1 MKARMP
7 AGFGRPDMNALM
19 RQAQKMQEDMKA
31 KQAEL
36 EAAEYTGSASGEM
49 VTVKMN
55 GKHEVLAITIKPEAV
70 DPDDIEMLEDLV
82 AAAVNATVKQ
92 VDETGRGRDGQ
103 ADRRHEHS
111 GSLIQLE
118 GRTWATMLPRWK
130 S

>member
-7 AGFGRPDMNALM
+7 AGYGRPDMNALM
-19 RQAQKMQEDMKA
+19 RQAQKMQEDMKS

-55 GKHEVLAITIKPEAV
+55 GKHEVLSITIKPEAV

-82 AAAVNATVKQ
+82 AAAFNDAARRIE
-92 VDETGRGRDGQ
+92 ETQ
-103 ADRRHEHS
+103 KEKMASVSS
-111 GSLIQLE
+111 GMQLPP
-118 GRTWATMLPRWK
+118 GFKMPF
-130 S
+130 

>member
-36 EAAEYTGSASGEM
+36 EAAEYTGSAAGEM

-55 GKHEVLAITIKPEAV
+55 GKHEVLSITIKPEAV
-70 DPDDIEMLEDLV
+70 DPDDVEMLQDLLS
-82 AAAVNATVKQ
+82 AAFNEGTKK
-92 VDETGRGRDGQ
+92 VDDMMASEMGKIT
-103 ADRRHEHS
+103 S
-111 GSLIQLE
+111 GLGLPPGLI
-118 GRTWATMLPRWK
+118 
-130 S
+130 

>member
-36 EAAEYTGSASGEM
+36 EAAEYTGSAAGEM

-55 GKHEVLAITIKPEAV
+55 GKHEVLSINIKPEAV
-70 DPDDIEMLEDLV
+70 DPDDVEM
-82 AAAVNATVKQ
+82 AAAINATVKQ
-92 VDETGRGRDGQ
+92 VDETAEAEMGKLTGGMNIP
-103 ADRRHEHS
+103 
-111 GSLIQLE
+111 GL
-118 GRTWATMLPRWK
+118 
-130 S
+130 